1 MFQIYYK
8 KNDNSKLFSYLSE
21 KSENKIKNIKNFIPI
36 YSRFFSLNE
45 NNHNAINLNH
55 KYHIHNIKSDDEEKN
70 TYNVILY
77 DNSKNKVSSKSFFKF
92 SPLLDVTK
100 FMAGKY
106 KDLSQNIIRNLP
118 KLNPN
123 KDVLKKMECC
133 NNCAYT
139 DSFFSYLSSQL
150 LHHHKFPHGID
161 FYGSFLGIKDKFQVD
176 ITDDLE
182 YLYDYEYFH
191 DNQNVLFE
199 TDVIDESMLEDDTRK
214 NRMRINIQG
223 NKKIEIEE
231 FPKDMFNS
239 VFQELTIENV
249 NRMNEITQINDL
261 QLLSESIDYSSNII
275 NGEKNEDN
283 KTNTECSSRIS
294 NTDNEED
301 GEEYDEESEE
311 SEESDESE
319 ESEESDEDSEYSSIN
334 DSVYAYIYNFPCQ
347 IICLEK
353 MKLTLDDCVEDI
365 DLKLSKKEWTSC
377 LFQIVMILLTYQKVF
392 NFTHNDLHTNNVMF
406 NPTEK
411 KFINYYYDG
420 RYYKV
425 PTYGKL
431 YKIIDYGRSIYTFKG
446 KEIISDSFFKSGDA
460 AGQYNFTVFKN
471 KNKPELK
478 PNKGFD
484 LTRLACSLFDYFIPD
499 INEKIINPIAKLVNE
514 WVHDDNGKNILYKS
528 NGDERYPDF
537 KLYKMISRK
546 CSKHTPEAQLER
558 DIFKQFLSSR
568 KKIGKKAPIVNI
580 DKIPKYV

>member
-1 MFQIYYK
+1 MFDIYYK

-21 KSENKIKNIKNFIPI
+21 KSENKVKNIKNFVPI

-45 NNHNAINLNH
+45 KNHNAINLNH
-55 KYHIHNIKSDDEEKN
+55 KYCIHNIKSDDKNKN
-70 TYNVILY
+70 TYNVTLF
-77 DNSKNKVSSKSFFKF
+77 DNSKNKVSKKSFFKF

-106 KDLSQNIIRNLP
+106 KDLSDNVIRNLP
-118 KLNPN
+118 KLESN
-123 KDVLKKMECC
+123 KNVLKKMECC

-161 FYGSFLGIKDKFQVD
+161 FYGSFLGIKEKFQVD

-191 DNQNVLFE
+191 NNQNVLFE
-199 TDVIDESMLEDDTRK
+199 TDVIDEGLLEDDTRK
-214 NRMRINIQG
+214 NRIKINIKG
-223 NKKIEIEE
+223 NKKIDIEE
-231 FPKDMFNS
+231 LPKDIFDN
-239 VFQELTIENV
+239 VFQELTVENLKK
-249 NRMNEITQINDL
+249 MNEIKQLNDL
-261 QLLSESIDYSSNII
+261 DFLNANVDYSSNVV
-275 NGEKNEDN
+275 NAKNNEEN
-283 KTNTECSSRIS
+283 KTNSECSSRIS
-294 NTDNEED
+294 DTDD
-301 GEEYDEESEE
+301 DESG
-311 SEESDESE
+311 EESDENY
-319 ESEESDEDSEYSSIN
+319 ESVSDDESEYSSIN
-334 DSVYAYIYNFPCQ
+334 DSIYAYIYNFPCQ

-353 MKLTLDDCVEDI
+353 MELTLDDCVEDL
-365 DLKLSKKEWTSC
+365 DLKLSKKEWLSC
-377 LFQIVMILLTYQKVF
+377 LFQIVMILITYQKVF
-392 NFTHNDLHTNNVMF
+392 NFTHNDLHTNNIMF
-406 NPTEK
+406 NSTEK
-411 KFINYYYDG
+411 KYLNYFYDG
-420 RYYKV
+420 KYWRI

-478 PNKGFD
+478 PNNGFD

-499 INEKIINPIAKLVNE
+499 LNERIKNPIANLINE

-546 CSKHTPEAQLER
+546 CKQHTPQKQLEKPM
-558 DIFKQFLSSR
+558 FKQFLSSKR
-568 KKIGKKAPIVNI
+568 KIGKKAPIINI
-580 DKIPKYV
+580 DKMPSYV

>member
-1 MFQIYYK
+1 MFDIYYK

-21 KSENKIKNIKNFIPI
+21 KSENKVKNIKNFVPI

-45 NNHNAINLNH
+45 KNHNAINLNH
-55 KYHIHNIKSDDEEKN
+55 KYCIHNIKSDDKNKN
-70 TYNVILY
+70 TYNVTLF
-77 DNSKNKVSSKSFFKF
+77 DNSKNKVSKKSFFKF

-106 KDLSQNIIRNLP
+106 KDLSDNIIRNLP
-118 KLNPN
+118 KLESN
-123 KDVLKKMECC
+123 KNVLKKMECC

-161 FYGSFLGIKDKFQVD
+161 FYGSFLGIKEKFQVD

-191 DNQNVLFE
+191 NNQNVLFE
-199 TDVIDESMLEDDTRK
+199 TDVIDEGLLEDDTRK
-214 NRMRINIQG
+214 NRIKINIKG
-223 NKKIEIEE
+223 NKKIDIEE
-231 FPKDMFNS
+231 LPKDIFDN
-239 VFQELTIENV
+239 VFQELTVENLKK
-249 NRMNEITQINDL
+249 MNEIKQLNDL
-261 QLLSESIDYSSNII
+261 DFLNVNVDYSSNVV
-275 NGEKNEDN
+275 NAKNNEEN
-283 KTNTECSSRIS
+283 KTNSECSSRIS
-294 NTDNEED
+294 DTDD
-301 GEEYDEESEE
+301 DESG
-311 SEESDESE
+311 EESDENY
-319 ESEESDEDSEYSSIN
+319 ESVSDDESEYSSIN
-334 DSVYAYIYNFPCQ
+334 DSIYAYIYNFPCQ

-353 MKLTLDDCVEDI
+353 MELTLDDCVEDL
-365 DLKLSKKEWTSC
+365 DLKLSKKEWLSC
-377 LFQIVMILLTYQKVF
+377 LFQIVMMLITYQKVF
-392 NFTHNDLHTNNVMF
+392 NFTHNDLHTNNIMF
-406 NPTEK
+406 NSTEK
-411 KFINYYYDG
+411 KYLNYFYDG
-420 RYYKV
+420 KYWRI

-478 PNKGFD
+478 PHNSFD
-484 LTRLACSLFDYFIPD
+484 LTRLACSLFDYFVPD
-499 INEKIINPIAKLVNE
+499 INEKITNPIAKLINE

-546 CSKHTPEAQLER
+546 CKQHTPQKQLEKPM
-558 DIFKQFLSSR
+558 FKQFLSSKR
-568 KKIGKKAPIVNI
+568 KIGKKAPIINI
-580 DKIPKYV
+580 DKMPSYV